1 MSNNYSTQFVGSSNK
16 LVEEFSGSFF
26 TCGTLGSIDSLG
38 GVGRVAGAKF
48 SIQFGE
54 VVRRLLRV

>member
-1 MSNNYSTQFVGSSNK
+1 MFNNYSTQFVGSSNK

-26 TCGTLGSIDSLG
+26 TFCSIDSLG

-54 VVRRLLRV
+54 VVKRLLRV